1 MSKTNAAGHAPRS
14 TTRAP
19 LGGQALR
26 AVAMAGVALLAS
38 VAAAV
43 VAYTG
48 AAGPFLSGL
57 IGGFAVFGALW
68 ALSRLWKGLGG
79 TAETREAAKPAVIA
93 DSADAMAVV
102 EDGDRVVEANAAY
115 RAMCR
120 NERGEPPSPERFLSR
135 VPGTQAA
142 MSELLNAVA
151 DGTAFTR
158 RISFD
163 SGSGGRQ
170 IEISV
175 QPLDSRRR
183 VLWSLRVIE
192 AQEAASPAAAPAAP
206 VAAAS
211 AGAPQAA
218 PAATASAA
226 ASQVTAAAPAS
237 AAASASAA
245 SRAAPATPA
254 SAPVAA
260 AAAPAPN
267 TASAA
272 SSGAARGPEAVA
284 APVAAAPAAAS
295 SASAAHA
302 ATTINRGPESSVA
315 KPSPQAAG
323 AAPAVV
329 PPAAA
334 KAAAARPAEAV
345 VEAAPPAALDE
356 ETAAALLEAWER
368 APAGVARF
376 GREKV
381 GLANASLCR
390 LLGYSLAEWPVEGMA
405 LQEVVAPAHLSYLRD
420 ALGAG
425 RGPASLELDLT
436 RKDGR
441 PLAVFMRLGVCDAA
455 GEATAIILPRSV
467 LSASGAAP
475 AAPSAQPIP
484 AAAPARAAGD
494 VDRFFLRAP
503 VALALLDAQGRIRA
517 ANAAFA
523 RLFGPD
529 AAAAGKP
536 LRAVIAERDAP
547 AVDAF
552 LSEARSGA
560 QPTGSCD
567 VSATGVGGR
576 SARLYAAPLGV
587 AAGPGDDIALCAID
601 TSEQKALEAQFAQSQ
616 RLQAVGHLAGGVAH
630 DFNNVLTAIIG
641 YCDLLLAKHRPSDP
655 SFPDIM
661 QIKQNANR
669 AAALVRQL
677 LAFSRRQTLRPQAVE
692 LTDVISDVSELLR
705 RLIGERI
712 TLEVLHARDLW
723 PVKVDVNQFE
733 QVIVNL
739 VVNARDAMPDGGTL
753 TVRTANVPAGACAAY
768 GAGNL
773 TPADYVVV
781 EVEDTGTGIP
791 PDIIDKIFEPFFSTK
806 EVGKGTGLGLST
818 VYGIVQQT
826 GGTIL
831 AASEPGKGSVFRVF
845 LPRYVPSEEAEPQ
858 RPAEPEVKMGDST
871 GQGRILLV
879 EDEDAVRAFASRALS
894 ARGYEVLTAASGV
907 EALELLAK
915 GGQPVDLVISDV
927 VMPEMD
933 GPSLL
938 KELRARDPAM
948 KVIFISGYAEEA
960 FARNLPPSEHFAF
973 LPKPFSLKQLV
984 AAVNTAMRGGE

>member
-1 MSKTNAAGHAPRS
+1 MSKTNAAARAPRS
-14 TTRAP
+14 MSRG
-19 LGGQALR
+19 LGGDPLR
-26 AVAMAGVALLAS
+26 MVAVAAMALVGGIVATLLFAGAS
-38 VAAAV
+38 
-43 VAYTG
+43 G
-48 AAGPFLSGL
+48 SFLSGI
-57 IGGFAVFGALW
+57 IGGFAAFGAFW
-68 ALSRLWKGLGG
+68 AASMVWRSFRGEP
-79 TAETREAAKPAVIA
+79 APVEASGPVVLEASP
-93 DSADAMAVV
+93 DAMAVV
-102 EDGDRVVEANAAY
+102 EDGERVVESNPAY
-115 RAMCR
+115 LSLCR
-120 NERGEPPSPERFLSR
+120 SEGREPPSPERFLSR

-142 MSELLNAVA
+142 MSELLGAVA
-151 DGTAFTR
+151 DGKAFTR

-170 IEISV
+170 LEISV
-175 QPLDSRRR
+175 QPLKSRRR

-192 AQEAASPAAAPAAP
+192 APPAPAP
-206 VAAAS
+206 VAS
-211 AGAPQAA
+211 VLP
-218 PAATASAA
+218 T
-226 ASQVTAAAPAS
+226 V
-237 AAASASAA
+237 
-245 SRAAPATPA
+245 
-254 SAPVAA
+254 
-260 AAAPAPN
+260 
-267 TASAA
+267 
-272 SSGAARGPEAVA
+272 EAVA
-284 APVAAAPAAAS
+284 ELAPL
-295 SASAAHA
+295 
-302 ATTINRGPESSVA
+302 
-315 KPSPQAAG
+315 
-323 AAPAVV
+323 
-329 PPAAA
+329 
-334 KAAAARPAEAV
+334 
-345 VEAAPPAALDE
+345 AALDDK
-356 ETAAALLEAWER
+356 TASALLEAWER

-376 GREKV
+376 GRDRV
-381 GLANASLCR
+381 VLANASLCR
-390 LLGYSLAEWPVEGMA
+390 LLGYGLAEWPAEGMA
-405 LQEVVAPAHLSYLRD
+405 LQEVIAPAYVPDLRG
-420 ALGAG
+420 ALGPG
-425 RGPASLELDLT
+425 RGAASLELDLT

-441 PLAVFMRLGVCDAA
+441 PLAVFLRLGVSDAA
-455 GEATAIILPRSV
+455 GEATAVILPRTV
-467 LSASGAAP
+467 LPTVGVAAPSAGAAAP
-475 AAPSAQPIP
+475 AAAARVAPAPVVRSAEVGEASPQP
-484 AAAPARAAGD
+484 AAAAPGQAPARAD

-523 RLFGPD
+523 RLFGAE
-529 AAAAGKP
+529 AATAGQP
-536 LRAVIAERDAP
+536 LRAVISERDAA
-547 AVDAF
+547 AVDGF
-552 LSEARSGA
+552 LGAARSGT
-560 QPTGSCD
+560 QPSGPCD
-567 VSATGVGGR
+567 VTATGAGGR
-576 SARLYAAPLGV
+576 SARLYAAPLGG
-587 AAGPGDDIALCAID
+587 ADASGGDIALCAID

-712 TLEVLHARDLW
+712 TLDVQHARDLW

-753 TVRTANVPAGACAAY
+753 TLRTANVPESACAAY

-791 PDIIDKIFEPFFSTK
+791 PEIIDKIFEPFFSTK

-831 AASEPGKGSVFRVF
+831 AASEMGKGTVFRVF
-845 LPRYVPSEEAEPQ
+845 LPRYVPSAEPEPQ

-907 EALELLAK
+907 EALELLEK
-915 GGQPVDLVISDV
+915 GEQSGARPVDLVISDV

-938 KELRARDPAM
+938 KELRARDPGM

-984 AAVNTAMRGGE
+984 AAVNTALRGGE

>member
-1 MSKTNAAGHAPRS
+1 MSKTNAARPVSRS
-14 TTRAP
+14 PVSRSLSRGG
-19 LGGQALR
+19 LGGDPLR
-26 AVAMAGVALLAS
+26 TVAVAGLALIGGI
-38 VAAAV
+38 AATLLFV
-43 VAYTG
+43 STSG
-48 AAGPFLSGL
+48 SFLSGV
-57 IGGFAVFGALW
+57 IGGFAAFGAFW
-68 ALSRLWKGLGG
+68 AVSMVWRAFRGEPEPADAAGPTVL
-79 TAETREAAKPAVIA
+79 EASP
-93 DSADAMAVV
+93 DAMAVV
-102 EDGDRVVEANAAY
+102 EDGERVVEANPAYLALCRSEGTAA
-115 RAMCR
+115 
-120 NERGEPPSPERFLSR
+120 PSPERFLSR

-142 MSELLNAVA
+142 MAELLGAVA
-151 DGTAFTR
+151 EAKAFTR

-170 IEISV
+170 IEIVV
-175 QPLDSRRR
+175 QPLKSRRR
-183 VLWSLRVIE
+183 VLWTLRVIE
-192 AQEAASPAAAPAAP
+192 ASPAPAPAAP
-206 VAAAS
+206 TV
-211 AGAPQAA
+211 P
-218 PAATASAA
+218 TA
-226 ASQVTAAAPAS
+226 
-237 AAASASAA
+237 
-245 SRAAPATPA
+245 
-254 SAPVAA
+254 
-260 AAAPAPN
+260 
-267 TASAA
+267 
-272 SSGAARGPEAVA
+272 EAVA
-284 APVAAAPAAAS
+284 
-295 SASAAHA
+295 
-302 ATTINRGPESSVA
+302 EL
-315 KPSPQAAG
+315 SPL
-323 AAPAVV
+323 
-329 PPAAA
+329 
-334 KAAAARPAEAV
+334 
-345 VEAAPPAALDE
+345 AALDDKS
-356 ETAAALLEAWER
+356 ASALLEAWER

-376 GREKV
+376 GRDRV
-381 GLANASLCR
+381 VLANASLCR
-390 LLGYSLAEWPVEGMA
+390 LLGYGLAEWPAEGMA
-405 LQEVVAPAHLSYLRD
+405 LQEMVAPAFIPDLRGS
-420 ALGAG
+420 LGVG

-441 PLAVFMRLGVCDAA
+441 PLAVFLRLGVSDAA
-455 GEATAIILPRSV
+455 GEATAVILPRAV
-467 LSASGAAP
+467 LPSAVLAPQSSTSAPAVAMKAAP
-475 AAPSAQPIP
+475 APVIREPVAEVPAKPVP
-484 AAAPARAAGD
+484 AAPPVAVSPAHTD

-523 RLFGPD
+523 RLFGPE
-529 AAAAGKP
+529 ATAVGKP
-536 LRAVIAERDAP
+536 LRAVISERDAA
-547 AVDAF
+547 AVDGF
-552 LSEARSGA
+552 LGAARSGA
-560 QPTGSCD
+560 QPSGPCD
-567 VSATGVGGR
+567 VTATGAGGR
-576 SARLYAAPLGV
+576 SARLYAAPLGG
-587 AAGPGDDIALCAID
+587 ADGGSDDIALCAID

-712 TLEVLHARDLW
+712 TLEVQHARDLW

-753 TVRTANVPAGACAAY
+753 TLRTANVPASACAAY

-773 TPADYVVV
+773 IPADYVVV
-781 EVEDTGTGIP
+781 EVQDTGTGIP
-791 PDIIDKIFEPFFSTK
+791 PEIIDKIFEPFFSTK

-831 AASEPGKGSVFRVF
+831 AASEMDKGTVFRVF
-845 LPRYVPSEEAEPQ
+845 LPRYLPSAEPEPQ
-858 RPAEPEVKMGDST
+858 RPAEVEVKMGDST

-907 EALELLAK
+907 EALELLGK
-915 GGQPVDLVISDV
+915 GEQAGARPVDLVISDV

-938 KELRARDPAM
+938 KELRARDPGM

>member
-1 MSKTNAAGHAPRS
+1 MSKMNAVA
-14 TTRAP
+14 RASRP
-19 LGGQALR
+19 AARARLGGQVLRTLTLSGMALIGGF
-26 AVAMAGVALLAS
+26 AATVLFAS
-38 VAAAV
+38 AS
-43 VAYTG
+43 G
-48 AAGPFLSGL
+48 SFLSGV
-57 IGGFAVFGALW
+57 IGGFAVFGAFW
-68 ALSRLWKGLGG
+68 AISLVWKSFRGEP
-79 TAETREAAKPAVIA
+79 ETRDVLGPAVLA
-93 DSADAMAVV
+93 ASGDALAVV
-102 EDGDRVVEANAAY
+102 EDGERVVEANAAY
-115 RAMCR
+115 RSLCR
-120 NERGEPPSPERFLSR
+120 SEGGEPPIPERFLSR

-142 MSELLNAVA
+142 MAELLNSVA
-151 DGTAFTR
+151 DAKAFKS

-175 QPLDSRRR
+175 QPLDTRRR
-183 VLWSLRVIE
+183 VLWALRVIE
-192 AQEAASPAAAPAAP
+192 AGTAPVAAPAAP
-206 VAAAS
+206 SPVVAE
-211 AGAPQAA
+211 
-218 PAATASAA
+218 
-226 ASQVTAAAPAS
+226 
-237 AAASASAA
+237 
-245 SRAAPATPA
+245 
-254 SAPVAA
+254 
-260 AAAPAPN
+260 PAPM
-267 TASAA
+267 
-272 SSGAARGPEAVA
+272 
-284 APVAAAPAAAS
+284 APLDD
-295 SASAAHA
+295 
-302 ATTINRGPESSVA
+302 ES
-315 KPSPQAAG
+315 
-323 AAPAVV
+323 
-329 PPAAA
+329 
-334 KAAAARPAEAV
+334 
-345 VEAAPPAALDE
+345 
-356 ETAAALLEAWER
+356 AAALLEAWER
-368 APAGVARF
+368 APAGIARV
-376 GREKV
+376 GRDRV
-381 GLANASLCR
+381 VLANASLCR
-390 LLGYSLAEWPVEGMA
+390 LLGYGLAEWAPEGMP
-405 LQEVVAPAHLSYLRD
+405 LQEVATPAHVSDLRD

-425 RGPASLELDLT
+425 RGPTSLELELT

-441 PLAVFMRLGVCDAA
+441 PLAVFVRLGVCDAA
-455 GEATAIILPRSV
+455 GEATAVILPRSALPSV
-467 LSASGAAP
+467 ARAPQPVAAPLSAGGVAAPRAEAVAARSGA
-475 AAPSAQPIP
+475 
-484 AAAPARAAGD
+484 D
-494 VDRFFLRAP
+494 VDRFFLQAP
-503 VALALLDAQGRIRA
+503 VALALLDGQGRIRA

-523 RLFGPD
+523 RLFGSD
-529 AAAAGKP
+529 GASAGKP
-536 LRAVIAERDAP
+536 LRAVISERDAA
-547 AVDAF
+547 AVDGF
-552 LSEARSGA
+552 LATARSGG
-560 QPTGSCD
+560 QPSGPCD
-567 VSATGVGGR
+567 VTAAGGR

-587 AAGPGDDIALCAID
+587 AAGGADDIALCAID

-712 TLEVLHARDLW
+712 TLEVQHARDLW

-753 TVRTANVPAGACAAY
+753 TLRTANVPASACAAY

-773 TPADYVVV
+773 APADYVVV

-791 PDIIDKIFEPFFSTK
+791 PEIIDKIFEPFFSTK

-831 AASEPGKGSVFRVF
+831 AASEMGKGTVFRVF
-845 LPRYVPSEEAEPQ
+845 LPRFVPAEEAEPQ
-858 RPAEPEVKMGDST
+858 RPAEPEPKMGDST

-984 AAVNTAMRGGE
+984 AAVNTAIRGRASPETNN

>member
-1 MSKTNAAGHAPRS
+1 MSKTNAAGRASRS
-14 TTRAP
+14 AARAR

-26 AVAMAGVALLAS
+26 TVTLVGMSLIGGFLATLLFTRVSGSFLPGV
-38 VAAAV
+38 
-43 VAYTG
+43 
-48 AAGPFLSGL
+48 
-57 IGGFAVFGALW
+57 IGGFAVFGAFW
-68 ALSRLWKGLGG
+68 AVSMVWKAFRGDPEPRDVLG
-79 TAETREAAKPAVIA
+79 PAVLTA
-93 DSADAMAVV
+93 SSDAMAVV
-102 EDGDRVVEANAAY
+102 EDGERVAEANPAY
-115 RAMCR
+115 FAMCR
-120 NERGEPPSPERFLSR
+120 SEGGEPPSPDRFLSR

-151 DGTAFTR
+151 DGKAFKR

-175 QPLDSRRR
+175 QPLETRRR
-183 VLWSLRVIE
+183 VLWALRIIE
-192 AQEAASPAAAPAAP
+192 AQGTCASVASAPSLPAEPPAP
-206 VAAAS
+206 VAALDD
-211 AGAPQAA
+211 
-218 PAATASAA
+218 
-226 ASQVTAAAPAS
+226 
-237 AAASASAA
+237 
-245 SRAAPATPA
+245 
-254 SAPVAA
+254 
-260 AAAPAPN
+260 
-267 TASAA
+267 
-272 SSGAARGPEAVA
+272 
-284 APVAAAPAAAS
+284 
-295 SASAAHA
+295 
-302 ATTINRGPESSVA
+302 
-315 KPSPQAAG
+315 
-323 AAPAVV
+323 
-329 PPAAA
+329 
-334 KAAAARPAEAV
+334 KA
-345 VEAAPPAALDE
+345 
-356 ETAAALLEAWER
+356 AAALLEAWER

-376 GREKV
+376 GRDRV
-381 GLANASLCR
+381 TLANASLCR
-390 LLGYSLAEWPVEGMA
+390 LLGYGLAEWAPEGMP
-405 LQEVVAPAHLSYLRD
+405 LQEVVAPAHVPYLRD
-420 ALGAG
+420 ALGVG
-425 RGPASLELDLT
+425 RGPASLELELT

-441 PLAVFMRLGVCDAA
+441 PVAVFVRLGVGDAA
-455 GEATAIILPRSV
+455 GEATAVILPTSV
-467 LSASGAAP
+467 LPTSASPTSVSPSSLQAALQPAASRAAP
-475 AAPSAQPIP
+475 AA
-484 AAAPARAAGD
+484 AAAAMPAVPAGAVQRAPAQAGGD

-529 AAAAGKP
+529 AASAGKP
-536 LRAVIAERDAP
+536 LRAVIAERDAA

-552 LSEARSGA
+552 LGAARAGA
-560 QPTGSCD
+560 QPSGPCD
-567 VSATGVGGR
+567 VTATGAGGR

-587 AAGPGDDIALCAID
+587 AAGVGDDIALCAID

-712 TLEVLHARDLW
+712 TLDVQHARDLW

-753 TVRTANVPAGACAAY
+753 TLRTANVPASACAAY

-791 PDIIDKIFEPFFSTK
+791 PEIIDKIFEPFFSTK

-831 AASEPGKGSVFRVF
+831 AASEPGKGTVFRVF
-845 LPRYVPSEEAEPQ
+845 LPRYVPTAEAEPQ
-858 RPAEPEVKMGDST
+858 RPAEPEAKMGDST

-907 EALELLAK
+907 EALELLAR
-915 GGQPVDLVISDV
+915 GGQEVDLVISDV

-938 KELRARDPAM
+938 RELRARDPAM

>member
-1 MSKTNAAGHAPRS
+1 MSKTQAAAGASRS
-14 TTRAP
+14 VGRTRFGGRG
-19 LGGQALR
+19 LG
-26 AVAMAGVALLAS
+26 AVALAGLALIGGFLAT
-38 VAAAV
+38 VLFVKA
-43 VAYTG
+43 
-48 AAGPFLSGL
+48 SGSFVSGV
-57 IGGFAVFGALW
+57 IGGFAVFGAFW
-68 ALSRLWKGLGG
+68 AVSMVWKAFRGEPEQRDALG
-79 TAETREAAKPAVIA
+79 PAVLA
-93 DSADAMAVV
+93 ASGDAMAVV
-102 EDGDRVVEANAAY
+102 EDGERVVEANAAY
-115 RAMCR
+115 LTMCR
-120 NERGEPPSPERFLSR
+120 SESGEPPSPERFLSR

-151 DGTAFTR
+151 EAKAFRR

-163 SGSGGRQ
+163 SGNGGRQ

-175 QPLDSRRR
+175 QPLETRRR

-192 AQEAASPAAAPAAP
+192 APGAAP
-206 VAAAS
+206 S
-211 AGAPQAA
+211 
-218 PAATASAA
+218 
-226 ASQVTAAAPAS
+226 
-237 AAASASAA
+237 
-245 SRAAPATPA
+245 
-254 SAPVAA
+254 
-260 AAAPAPN
+260 APAPVP
-267 TASAA
+267 T
-272 SSGAARGPEAVA
+272 PAVA
-284 APVAAAPAAAS
+284 A
-295 SASAAHA
+295 
-302 ATTINRGPESSVA
+302 E
-315 KPSPQAAG
+315 PSPL
-323 AAPAVV
+323 
-329 PPAAA
+329 
-334 KAAAARPAEAV
+334 
-345 VEAAPPAALDE
+345 AALDE
-356 ETAAALLEAWER
+356 TAAGVLLEAWER
-368 APAGVARF
+368 APAGVARV
-376 GREKV
+376 GRERV
-381 GLANASLCR
+381 ALANASLCR
-390 LLGYSLAEWPVEGMA
+390 LLGYGLAEWAPEGMA
-405 LQEVVAPAHLSYLRD
+405 LQEVVAPAHLPLLRD

-441 PLAVFMRLGVCDAA
+441 PVAVFVRLGASDVA
-455 GEATAIILPRSV
+455 GEATAVILPRSA
-467 LSASGAAP
+467 LPAASGTAP
-475 AAPSAQPIP
+475 ASAPARGAPEVR
-484 AAAPARAAGD
+484 AAAPAPAPSAGASD

-503 VALALLDAQGRIRA
+503 VALALVDAQGRIRA

-523 RLFGPD
+523 RLFGSD
-529 AAAAGKP
+529 AAGGSVGKP

-552 LSEARSGA
+552 LAAARSGA
-560 QPTGSCD
+560 QSSGPCD
-567 VSATGVGGR
+567 VVATGAGGR

-641 YCDLLLAKHRPSDP
+641 YCDLLLGKHRPSDP

-712 TLEVLHARDLW
+712 TLDVQHARDLW

-753 TVRTANVPAGACAAY
+753 TLRTANVPAAACGAY
-768 GAGNL
+768 GSATL
-773 TPADYVVV
+773 TPADYVLV
-781 EVEDTGTGIP
+781 EVEDTGSGIP
-791 PDIIDKIFEPFFSTK
+791 AEIIDKIFEPFFSTK

-831 AASEPGKGSVFRVF
+831 AASEPGRGSVFRVF
-845 LPRYVPSEEAEPQ
+845 LPRYVPAAEAEPQ
-858 RPAEPEVKMGDST
+858 RPAEPEVKVGDST

-879 EDEDAVRAFASRALS
+879 EDEDAVRAFASRALA

-907 EALELLAK
+907 EALDVLAK
-915 GGQPVDLVISDV
+915 GGQKVDLVISDV

-938 KELRARDPAM
+938 RELRARDPAM

-984 AAVNTAMRGGE
+984 AAVNTALRGTD

>member
-14 TTRAP
+14 TARAR

-26 AVAMAGVALLAS
+26 TVALAGVALLAS
-38 VAAAV
+38 ASAAV

-68 ALSRLWKGLGG
+68 ALLRLWKGLNGE
-79 TAETREAAKPAVIA
+79 AETGEVAKPAVVA

-102 EDGDRVVEANAAY
+102 EDGERVVEANAAY

-151 DGTAFTR
+151 DGKAFTR

-192 AQEAASPAAAPAAP
+192 AQEAASPAAAP

-211 AGAPQAA
+211 AGTSQAG
-218 PAATASAA
+218 P
-226 ASQVTAAAPAS
+226 VAPAS
-237 AAASASAA
+237 AGASQAPAAASASAA
-245 SRAAPATPA
+245 SRAAPAAQA
-254 SAPVAA
+254 SAPVSA
-260 AAAPAPN
+260 AAAPAPA
-267 TASAA
+267 TPRAAAPGVATDSSPRVGPEGAVGAA
-272 SSGAARGPEAVA
+272 SVATTVSKVPEPSVAKSPPQTAKAPPVA
-284 APVAAAPAAAS
+284 APP
-295 SASAAHA
+295 
-302 ATTINRGPESSVA
+302 
-315 KPSPQAAG
+315 
-323 AAPAVV
+323 
-329 PPAAA
+329 AA

-405 LQEVVAPAHLSYLRD
+405 LQEVVAPAHVSYLRG

-441 PLAVFMRLGVCDAA
+441 ALAVFMRLGVCDAA

-475 AAPSAQPIP
+475 AAPATQPTP
-484 AAAPARAAGD
+484 ASAPARAAGD

-536 LRAVIAERDAP
+536 LRAVISERDAA

-552 LSEARSGA
+552 LGEARSGA
-560 QPTGSCD
+560 QPSGSCD
-567 VSATGVGGR
+567 VTATGAGGR

-712 TLEVLHARDLW
+712 TLEVQHARDLW

-773 TPADYVVV
+773 APADYVVV

-858 RPAEPEVKMGDST
+858 RAAEPEVKMGDST